1 MPHIKVNCCQAFL
14 LYINKRSGTSCLTL
28 FPKLPKKPAC
38 RRPPSVITIR
48 KGCCPTSNGKTA
60 SVCLKTWTCG
70 RLMGLLTCLKN
81 TGMPIKRIRDYV
93 ELTSK
98 GDDTLQERYEI
109 IKAQR
114 QFVLDQIE
122 QLQYYLEELDFKDW
136 YYNKALAAGSESA
149 INLDDYEKETGKK
162 APDDPNRQD

>member
-1 MPHIKVNCCQAFL
+1 MSYTISEAAQKTGL
-14 LYINKRSGTSCLTL
+14 
-28 FPKLPKKPAC
+28 
-38 RRPPSVITIR
+38 PPSTIR
-48 KGCCPTSNGKTA
+48 FYDKEGLLPNIKRKNGIR
-60 SVCLKTWTCG
+60 VFEDMDL

-98 GDDTLQERYEI
+98 GDETLQERYEI

>member
-1 MPHIKVNCCQAFL
+1 MSYTISEAAQKTGL
-14 LYINKRSGTSCLTL
+14 
-28 FPKLPKKPAC
+28 
-38 RRPPSVITIR
+38 PPSTIR
-48 KGCCPTSNGKTA
+48 YYDKEGLLPNIKRKNGIR
-60 SVCLKTWTCG
+60 VFEDMDL

-149 INLDDYEKETGKK
+149 INLDDYERETGKK
-162 APDDPNRQD
+162 APDDPNREN

>member
-1 MPHIKVNCCQAFL
+1 MSYTISEAAQKTGL
-14 LYINKRSGTSCLTL
+14 
-28 FPKLPKKPAC
+28 
-38 RRPPSVITIR
+38 PPSTIR
-48 KGCCPTSNGKTA
+48 FYDKEGLLPNIKRKNGIR
-60 SVCLKTWTCG
+60 VFEDMDL

-98 GDDTLQERYEI
+98 GDETLQERYEI

-162 APDDPNRQD
+162 APDDPNRED

>member
-1 MPHIKVNCCQAFL
+1 MSYTISEAAQKTGL
-14 LYINKRSGTSCLTL
+14 
-28 FPKLPKKPAC
+28 
-38 RRPPSVITIR
+38 PPSTIR
-48 KGCCPTSNGKTA
+48 YYDKEGLLPNIKRKNGIR
-60 SVCLKTWTCG
+60 VFEDMDL

-114 QFVLDQIE
+114 KFVLDQIE

-162 APDDPNRQD
+162 APDDPTGRIKRNPCG

>member
-1 MPHIKVNCCQAFL
+1 MSYTISEAAQKTGL
-14 LYINKRSGTSCLTL
+14 
-28 FPKLPKKPAC
+28 
-38 RRPPSVITIR
+38 PPSTIR
-48 KGCCPTSNGKTA
+48 FYDKEGLLPNIKRKNGIR
-60 SVCLKTWTCG
+60 VFEDMDL

-98 GDDTLQERYEI
+98 GDETLQKRYEI

-149 INLDDYEKETGKK
+149 INLDDYERETGKK
-162 APDDPNRQD
+162 APDDPNREN

>member
-1 MPHIKVNCCQAFL
+1 MSYTISEAAEKTGL
-14 LYINKRSGTSCLTL
+14 
-28 FPKLPKKPAC
+28 
-38 RRPPSVITIR
+38 PPSTIR
-48 KGCCPTSNGKTA
+48 YYDKEGLLPNIKRKNGIR
-60 SVCLKTWTCG
+60 VFEDMDL

-136 YYNKALAAGSESA
+136 YYNKALTAGSESA
-149 INLDDYEKETGKK
+149 INLDDYERETGKK
-162 APDDPNRQD
+162 APDDPNRED

>member
-1 MPHIKVNCCQAFL
+1 MSYTISKAAEKTGL
-14 LYINKRSGTSCLTL
+14 
-28 FPKLPKKPAC
+28 
-38 RRPPSVITIR
+38 PPSTIR
-48 KGCCPTSNGKTA
+48 FYDKEGLLPNIKRKNGIR
-60 SVCLKTWTCG
+60 VFEDMDL

-109 IKAQR
+109 IKSQR

>member
-1 MPHIKVNCCQAFL
+1 MSYTISEAAEKTGL
-14 LYINKRSGTSCLTL
+14 
-28 FPKLPKKPAC
+28 
-38 RRPPSVITIR
+38 PPSTIR
-48 KGCCPTSNGKTA
+48 YYDKEGLLPNIKRKNGIR
-60 SVCLKTWTCG
+60 VFEDMDL

-122 QLQYYLEELDFKDW
+122 QLQYFLEELDFKDW

-162 APDDPNRQD
+162 APDDPNRRD

>member
-1 MPHIKVNCCQAFL
+1 MSYTISEAAQKTGL
-14 LYINKRSGTSCLTL
+14 
-28 FPKLPKKPAC
+28 
-38 RRPPSVITIR
+38 PPSTIR
-48 KGCCPTSNGKTA
+48 YYDKEGLLPNIKRKNGIR
-60 SVCLKTWTCG
+60 VFEDMDL

-98 GDDTLQERYEI
+98 GDDTLLERYEI
-109 IKAQR
+109 IKSQR

-162 APDDPNRQD
+162 APDDPNRRD

>member
-1 MPHIKVNCCQAFL
+1 MSYTISEAAEKTGL
-14 LYINKRSGTSCLTL
+14 
-28 FPKLPKKPAC
+28 
-38 RRPPSVITIR
+38 PPSTIR
-48 KGCCPTSNGKTA
+48 FYDKEGLLPNIKRKNGIR
-60 SVCLKTWTCG
+60 VFEDMDL

-98 GDDTLQERYEI
+98 GDDTLRERYEI

-162 APDDPNRQD
+162 APDDPNRRD

>member
-1 MPHIKVNCCQAFL
+1 MSYTISEAAEKTGL
-14 LYINKRSGTSCLTL
+14 
-28 FPKLPKKPAC
+28 
-38 RRPPSVITIR
+38 PPSTIR
-48 KGCCPTSNGKTA
+48 YYDKEGLLPNIKRKNGIR
-60 SVCLKTWTCG
+60 VFEDMDL

-81 TGMPIKRIRDYV
+81 TGMPIKRIREYV

-98 GDDTLQERYEI
+98 GDDTLRERYEI

>member
-1 MPHIKVNCCQAFL
+1 MSYTISEAAEKTGL
-14 LYINKRSGTSCLTL
+14 
-28 FPKLPKKPAC
+28 
-38 RRPPSVITIR
+38 PPSTIR
-48 KGCCPTSNGKTA
+48 YYDKEGLLPNIKRKNGIR
-60 SVCLKTWTCG
+60 VFEDMDL

-162 APDDPNRQD
+162 APDDPNRED

>member
-1 MPHIKVNCCQAFL
+1 MSYTISEAA
-14 LYINKRSGTSCLTL
+14 
-28 FPKLPKKPAC
+28 KKTGL
-38 RRPPSVITIR
+38 PPSTIR
-48 KGCCPTSNGKTA
+48 FYDKEGLLPNIQRKNGIR
-60 SVCLKTWTCG
+60 VFEDMDL

-93 ELTSK
+93 ELTSQ
-98 GDDTLQERYEI
+98 GDASLQKRYEI
-109 IKAQR
+109 IKSQR

-162 APDDPNRQD
+162 APDDPNRRD

>member
-1 MPHIKVNCCQAFL
+1 MSYTISEAAEKTGL
-14 LYINKRSGTSCLTL
+14 
-28 FPKLPKKPAC
+28 
-38 RRPPSVITIR
+38 PPSTIR
-48 KGCCPTSNGKTA
+48 YYDKEGLLPNIKRKNGIR
-60 SVCLKTWTCG
+60 VFEDQDL

>member
-1 MPHIKVNCCQAFL
+1 MSYTISEAAEK
-14 LYINKRSGTSCLTL
+14 IGI
-28 FPKLPKKPAC
+28 
-38 RRPPSVITIR
+38 PPSTIR
-48 KGCCPTSNGKTA
+48 YYDKEGLLPNIKRKNGIRIFEDID
-60 SVCLKTWTCG
+60 L

-93 ELTSK
+93 DLIQQ
-98 GDDTLQERYEI
+98 GDASLQERYDI

-136 YYNKALAAGSESA
+136 YYNKALAAGMESA

-162 APDDPNRQD
+162 APDDPNREN

>member
-1 MPHIKVNCCQAFL
+1 MSYTISKAAEKTGL
-14 LYINKRSGTSCLTL
+14 
-28 FPKLPKKPAC
+28 
-38 RRPPSVITIR
+38 PPSTIR
-48 KGCCPTSNGKTA
+48 YYDKEGLLPNIKRKNGIR
-60 SVCLKTWTCG
+60 VFEDMDL

-109 IKAQR
+109 IKSQR

-162 APDDPNRQD
+162 APDNPNRQD

>member
-1 MPHIKVNCCQAFL
+1 MSYTISEAAQKTGL
-14 LYINKRSGTSCLTL
+14 
-28 FPKLPKKPAC
+28 
-38 RRPPSVITIR
+38 PPSTIR
-48 KGCCPTSNGKTA
+48 FYDKEGLLPNIKRKNGIR
-60 SVCLKTWTCG
+60 VFEDMDL

-93 ELTSK
+93 ELTSN
-98 GDDTLQERYEI
+98 GDETLQERYEI

-114 QFVLDQIE
+114 PFVLDQIE

-149 INLDDYEKETGKK
+149 INLDDYERETGKK
-162 APDDPNRQD
+162 APDDPNRED

>member
-1 MPHIKVNCCQAFL
+1 MSYTISEAAQKTGL
-14 LYINKRSGTSCLTL
+14 
-28 FPKLPKKPAC
+28 
-38 RRPPSVITIR
+38 PPSTIR
-48 KGCCPTSNGKTA
+48 YYDKEGLLPNIKRKNGIR
-60 SVCLKTWTCG
+60 VFEDMDL

-114 QFVLDQIE
+114 RFVLDQIE

-149 INLDDYEKETGKK
+149 INLDDYERETGKK
-162 APDDPNRQD
+162 APDDPNRRD

>member
-1 MPHIKVNCCQAFL
+1 MSYTISEAAQKTGL
-14 LYINKRSGTSCLTL
+14 
-28 FPKLPKKPAC
+28 
-38 RRPPSVITIR
+38 PPSTIR
-48 KGCCPTSNGKTA
+48 YYDKEGLLPNIKRKDGIR
-60 SVCLKTWTCG
+60 VFEDMDL

-81 TGMPIKRIRDYV
+81 TGMPIKRICDYV

-98 GDDTLQERYEI
+98 GDETLQERYEI

>member
-1 MPHIKVNCCQAFL
+1 MSYTISEAAQKTGL
-14 LYINKRSGTSCLTL
+14 
-28 FPKLPKKPAC
+28 
-38 RRPPSVITIR
+38 PPSTIR
-48 KGCCPTSNGKTA
+48 FYDKEGLLPNIKRKNGIR
-60 SVCLKTWTCG
+60 VFEDMDL

-98 GDDTLQERYEI
+98 GDETLQERYEI

-136 YYNKALAAGSESA
+136 YYNKALSAGSESA
-149 INLDDYEKETGKK
+149 INLDDYERETGKK
-162 APDDPNRQD
+162 APDDPNRED

>member
-1 MPHIKVNCCQAFL
+1 MSYTISEAAEKTGL
-14 LYINKRSGTSCLTL
+14 
-28 FPKLPKKPAC
+28 
-38 RRPPSVITIR
+38 PPSTIR
-48 KGCCPTSNGKTA
+48 YYDKEGLLPNIKRKNGIR
-60 SVCLKTWTCG
+60 VFEDMDL

-98 GDDTLQERYEI
+98 GDETLQERYEI

>member
-1 MPHIKVNCCQAFL
+1 MSYTISEAAQKTGL
-14 LYINKRSGTSCLTL
+14 
-28 FPKLPKKPAC
+28 
-38 RRPPSVITIR
+38 PPSTIR
-48 KGCCPTSNGKTA
+48 FYDKEGLLPNIKRKNGIR
-60 SVCLKTWTCG
+60 VFEDMDL

-93 ELTSK
+93 ELTSQ
-98 GDDTLQERYEI
+98 GDASLQKRYEI
-109 IKAQR
+109 IKSQR

-162 APDDPNRQD
+162 APDDPNRRD

>member
-1 MPHIKVNCCQAFL
+1 MSYTISEAAQKTGL
-14 LYINKRSGTSCLTL
+14 
-28 FPKLPKKPAC
+28 
-38 RRPPSVITIR
+38 PPSTIR
-48 KGCCPTSNGKTA
+48 FYDKEGLLPNIKRKNGIR
-60 SVCLKTWTCG
+60 VFEDMDL

-98 GDDTLQERYEI
+98 GDETLQERYEI

-162 APDDPNRQD
+162 APDNPNRQD

>member
-1 MPHIKVNCCQAFL
+1 MSYTISEAAEKTGL
-14 LYINKRSGTSCLTL
+14 
-28 FPKLPKKPAC
+28 
-38 RRPPSVITIR
+38 PPSTIR
-48 KGCCPTSNGKTA
+48 YYDKEGLLPNIKRKNGIR
-60 SVCLKTWTCG
+60 VFEDMDL

-98 GDDTLQERYEI
+98 GDDTLRERYEI
-109 IKAQR
+109 ITAQR

>member
-1 MPHIKVNCCQAFL
+1 MSYTISEAAQKTGL
-14 LYINKRSGTSCLTL
+14 
-28 FPKLPKKPAC
+28 
-38 RRPPSVITIR
+38 PPSTIR
-48 KGCCPTSNGKTA
+48 YYDKEGLLPNIKRKNGIR
-60 SVCLKTWTCG
+60 VFEDMDL

-81 TGMPIKRIRDYV
+81 TGMPINRIRDYV

-162 APDDPNRQD
+162 APDDPNR

>member
-1 MPHIKVNCCQAFL
+1 MSYTISEASEKTGL
-14 LYINKRSGTSCLTL
+14 
-28 FPKLPKKPAC
+28 
-38 RRPPSVITIR
+38 PPSTIR
-48 KGCCPTSNGKTA
+48 FYDKEGLLPNIKRKNGIR
-60 SVCLKTWTCG
+60 VFEDMDL

-98 GDDTLQERYEI
+98 GDDTLRERYEI

>member
-1 MPHIKVNCCQAFL
+1 MSYTISEAAEKTGL
-14 LYINKRSGTSCLTL
+14 
-28 FPKLPKKPAC
+28 
-38 RRPPSVITIR
+38 PPSTIR
-48 KGCCPTSNGKTA
+48 FYDKEVLLPNIKRKNGIR
-60 SVCLKTWTCG
+60 VFEDMDL

-109 IKAQR
+109 IKSQR

-162 APDDPNRQD
+162 APDNPNRQD

>member
-1 MPHIKVNCCQAFL
+1 MSYTISEAAEKTGL
-14 LYINKRSGTSCLTL
+14 
-28 FPKLPKKPAC
+28 
-38 RRPPSVITIR
+38 PPSTIR
-48 KGCCPTSNGKTA
+48 FYDKEGLLPNIKRKNGIR
-60 SVCLKTWTCG
+60 VFEDMDL

-93 ELTSK
+93 ELTTQ
-98 GDDTLQERYEI
+98 GDASLQKRYEI
-109 IKAQR
+109 IKEQR

-162 APDDPNRQD
+162 APDDLNRRD

>member
-1 MPHIKVNCCQAFL
+1 MSYTISEAAQKTGL
-14 LYINKRSGTSCLTL
+14 
-28 FPKLPKKPAC
+28 
-38 RRPPSVITIR
+38 PPSTIR
-48 KGCCPTSNGKTA
+48 FYDKEGLLPNIKRKNGIR
-60 SVCLKTWTCG
+60 VFEDMDL

-122 QLQYYLEELDFKDW
+122 QLQNYLEELDFKDW

-149 INLDDYEKETGKK
+149 INAIRVDEENHENCVENYIGIRAGSYGRRIFLQS
-162 APDDPNRQD
+162 APGVRADAYR

>member
-1 MPHIKVNCCQAFL
+1 MSFSISEAAEKTGL
-14 LYINKRSGTSCLTL
+14 
-28 FPKLPKKPAC
+28 
-38 RRPPSVITIR
+38 PPSTIR
-48 KGCCPTSNGKTA
+48 YYDKEGLLPNIKRKNGIR
-60 SVCLKTWTCG
+60 VFEDQDL

>member
-1 MPHIKVNCCQAFL
+1 MSYTISEAAQKTGL
-14 LYINKRSGTSCLTL
+14 
-28 FPKLPKKPAC
+28 
-38 RRPPSVITIR
+38 PPSTIR
-48 KGCCPTSNGKTA
+48 YYDKEGLLPNIKRKNGIR
-60 SVCLKTWTCG
+60 VFEDMDL

-81 TGMPIKRIRDYV
+81 TGMPIKRIREYV

-149 INLDDYEKETGKK
+149 INLDDYERETGKK
-162 APDDPNRQD
+162 APDDPNSED

>member
-1 MPHIKVNCCQAFL
+1 MSYTISEAAEKTGL
-14 LYINKRSGTSCLTL
+14 
-28 FPKLPKKPAC
+28 
-38 RRPPSVITIR
+38 PPSTIR
-48 KGCCPTSNGKTA
+48 YYDKEGLLPNIKRKNGIR
-60 SVCLKTWTCG
+60 VFEDMDL

-109 IKAQR
+109 IKSQR

>member
-1 MPHIKVNCCQAFL
+1 MSYTISEAAEKVG
-14 LYINKRSGTSCLTL
+14 I
-28 FPKLPKKPAC
+28 PAT
-38 RRPPSVITIR
+38 TIR
-48 KGCCPTSNGKTA
+48 YYDKEGLLPNIKRKNGIR
-60 SVCLKTWTCG
+60 VFEDMDL

-98 GDDTLQERYEI
+98 GDDTLRERYEI

-136 YYNKALAAGSESA
+136 YYNKALAAGSEKT

-162 APDDPNRQD
+162 APDDPNRRD

>member
-1 MPHIKVNCCQAFL
+1 MSYTISEAAQKTGL
-14 LYINKRSGTSCLTL
+14 
-28 FPKLPKKPAC
+28 
-38 RRPPSVITIR
+38 PPSTIR
-48 KGCCPTSNGKTA
+48 YYDKEGLLPNIKRKNGIR
-60 SVCLKTWTCG
+60 VFEDMDL

-162 APDDPNRQD
+162 APDDPNRED